1 MTKKLKTKLT
11 VGLTAI
17 GAMILT
23 GCISTED
30 ALLKSVPVGSG
41 VSQRL
46 PYDFIKCVKA
56 KWLPLD
62 PRVREYSMS
71 ADSQAVSIPGKGYAS
86 QSVVLAVAQQSANGT
101 GYTIYGDIAVASR
114 FVTAAHMRL
123 IPGGRKAQDAGL
135 TPSMSTPAICVPTT
149 RPIR

>member
-1 MTKKLKTKLT
+1 MTKKLTF
-11 VGLTAI
+11 GLTAI
-17 GAMILT
+17 VAMALT
-23 GCISTED
+23 GCVSTDD
-30 ALLKSVPVGSG
+30 ALLKTVPVGSG

-56 KWLPLD
+56 KWSPLD

-71 ADSQAVSIPGKGYAS
+71 ADTQAVSIPGKGYAS

-114 FVTAAHMRL
+114 FVTAAHTC
-123 IPGGRKAQDAGL
+123 D
-135 TPSMSTPAICVPTT
+135 
-149 RPIR
+149 